1 MERMAPTDERAQDDR
16 AGRPS
21 IDRTYDQA
29 TMFGNRL
36 LKNRSKLSVW
46 ARRHRVD
53 CFRLYDRDIP
63 ELPFVVDWY
72 DGRLHAAE
80 YERPHTRTPIMH
92 AAWLSEIMAGAAE
105 ALEVPEELVWLK
117 RRERQRG
124 VKQYERFGGEGAWF
138 NVPEQGLHF
147 RVNLSDYLDTGL
159 FLDHRI
165 TRSMV
170 RDMASGRRMLN
181 LFAYTGAF
189 SVYAAAGG
197 AQSTTTV
204 DLSNTYLDWAR
215 ENFSLN
221 QLYGT
226 GEEFVRADTWR
237 FLSDA
242 RARREQWDLIVVDPP
257 TFSNSRKMDDVFD
270 VQRDHV
276 ELLRRVLDVTAAGGI
291 IIFSTNFRK
300 FNFAASDLPVTSI
313 QEISDKTMPP
323 DFRNTRIHRAWKI
336 IR

>member
-1 MERMAPTDERAQDDR
+1 MERMSPTDEHAQDDR
-16 AGRPS
+16 PGRLS

-36 LKNRSKLSVW
+36 LKNRSKLSAW
-46 ARRHRVD
+46 AKRHQVD

-124 VKQYERFGGEGAWF
+124 VKQYERFGGDGAW
-138 NVPEQGLHF
+138 
-147 RVNLSDYLDTGL
+147 YLDTGL

-165 TRSMV
+165 TRAMV

-181 LFAYTGAF
+181 IFAYTGAF

-237 FLSDA
+237 FLSDS
-242 RARREQWDLIVVDPP
+242 RARREQYDLVVVDPP
-257 TFSNSRKMDDVFD
+257 TFSNSKKMDDVFD

-276 ELLRRVLDVTAAGGI
+276 ELLRRVLDVTSPGGI
-291 IIFSTNFRK
+291 IIFSSNFRK
-300 FNFAASDLPVTSI
+300 FTFAGADLPFTSI
-313 QEISDKTMPP
+313 QEISDKTIPP
-323 DFRNTRIHRAWKI
+323 DFRNSRIHRAWKI